1 MYKNYVFLLLAF
13 LTNFAYSQVTTV
25 IDNLNTTG
33 SNRLLIHNDILY
45 YSTEIEIFYFNI
57 NDTNPIPTL
66 LIDNLNNPTGMA
78 IKDGFLYVAIF
89 DDGDIIKLDL
99 SVTNPSPIDVTFFG
113 QTPNMLEFEGN
124 NLYYTDNNGKR
135 IYRKDI
141 TNSSTSAENFLNTT
155 PTGPIGLA
163 IKDNFIYYN
172 LPAAGTIYKL
182 GLNDPQG
189 TPILVLA
196 GLNRPLGME
205 FKDDELYIADR
216 DNNSIVKI
224 NITGSSPS
232 LETVITNFNAPD
244 DIAFDGDDL
253 YIINSDEIAKIDLSL
268 SVNDYTLNDLKLY
281 PNPTTDY
288 LKVSNLSA
296 SLKYDIK
303 DLNGRSLQNGTLNP
317 NEQIDT
323 TSLASGTYFITFHG
337 ETSVTKK
344 FLKQ

>member
-1 MYKNYVFLLLAF
+1 MHKNYVFLLLAF
-13 LTNFAYSQVTTV
+13 LTHFTYGQVTTV
-25 IDNLNTTG
+25 IDNLNTPQG
-33 SNRLLIHNDILY
+33 NRFVIHNDLLY
-45 YSTEIEIFYFNI
+45 YSLDSEIFYFNI
-57 NDTNPIPTL
+57 NETEPNPLL
-66 LIDNLNNPTGMA
+66 LINNLNGPAGMA
-78 IKDGFLYVAIF
+78 VKDNFLYVALF
-89 DDGDIIKLDL
+89 GDGEIIKLDL
-99 SVTNPSPIDVTFFG
+99 SLPNPSPIDVTFFG

-124 NLYYTDNNGKR
+124 DLYYSDNNGHR

-141 TNSSTSAENFLNTT
+141 TNSSTSAENFLNTP

-172 LPAAGTIYKL
+172 LPADGTIYKL
-182 GLNDPQG
+182 GLNNPQG
-189 TPILVLA
+189 TPILVVA
-196 GLNRPLGME
+196 GLDRPLGME
-205 FKDDELYIADR
+205 FKGDELFIADE
-216 DNNSIVKI
+216 DGNSIVKI
-224 NITGSSPS
+224 NITESSPIV
-232 LETVITNFNAPD
+232 ETVVSNFSAPED
-244 DIAFDGDDL
+244 VAFDGEVL
-253 YIINSDEIAKIDLSL
+253 YMANGSEIAKIDLSL

-288 LKVSNLSA
+288 LKVSNLST

-303 DLNGRSLQNGTLNP
+303 DINGRSLQNGTLNP